1 MTCRRLIAA
10 LIILP
15 LLLSVDRG
23 HASDYPNQSVRI
35 INPFTAGGS
44 LDTTGRLLANQL
56 QEKWGKPV
64 IVESRPGASTTIGIA
79 AVANSAPNG
88 YTLGLA
94 TNLFAMSAVRM
105 KKLPYDAKKDIAA
118 ISLLVETPF
127 MLVVRAGSEA
137 TTLDKLVELARRSPG
152 QLNYASIGNGSS
164 PHIAGELFKR
174 AANIDL
180 VHVPYKGAAPAL
192 QELLGGTTTMMFAN
206 VPDVVPYLEAG
217 TLVAM
222 ATTDKV
228 RSKHFPNVPTM
239 AELGYPQIDI
249 KSWYALVA
257 QGATPPELI
266 EQISRDAR
274 EAIKNPNVADKL
286 EKLELNPV
294 ASTSAELKALIL
306 SEISRYQKLVDEL
319 GLGQLD

>member
-137 TTLDKLVELARRSPG
+137 TTLNKLVELARRSPG

-180 VHVPYKGAAPAL
+180 VHVPYKGSRPRAPRIAWGNHDNDVR
-192 QELLGGTTTMMFAN
+192 QCTRCRSIFRGGYFGRN
-206 VPDVVPYLEAG
+206 GNYG
-217 TLVAM
+217 
-222 ATTDKV
+222 
-228 RSKHFPNVPTM
+228 
-239 AELGYPQIDI
+239 
-249 KSWYALVA
+249 
-257 QGATPPELI
+257 QG
-266 EQISRDAR
+266 
-274 EAIKNPNVADKL
+274 
-286 EKLELNPV
+286 
-294 ASTSAELKALIL
+294 
-306 SEISRYQKLVDEL
+306 
-319 GLGQLD
+319 